1 MAKIPNRTVMRDFL
15 VNKGKFYCPPTK
27 LLTKIS
33 KVSQQT
39 KNVMGL
45 EVWENSNNAQ
55 YVLG

>member
-45 EVWENSNNAQ
+45 EV
-55 YVLG
+55 